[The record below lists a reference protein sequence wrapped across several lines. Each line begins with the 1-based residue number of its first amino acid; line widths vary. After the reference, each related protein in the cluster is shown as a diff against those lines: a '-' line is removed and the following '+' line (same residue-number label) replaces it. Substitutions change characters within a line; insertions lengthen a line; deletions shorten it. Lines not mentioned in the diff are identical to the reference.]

1 MATALLAGNGGN
13 VGLTKRQITVA
24 GVQAP
29 GDTRPITPGD
39 LVMTTMTGTKPST
52 DLLRRARQGRIAG
65 VLLMGSNVR
74 SAAQVR
80 RLTAA
85 LQAAAYA
92 GGNPPLIIAVD
103 QEGGIARRFST
114 FPPSQSARGLGSRA
128 MDEIQ
133 SEGRQTGVALR
144 SVGVN
149 VDLAPVADV
158 AAGERSF
165 LGSRAFGGGAKRVSV
180 GACAFSAGLH
190 QAGVVPTLK
199 HFPGLGGSAVNT
211 DEAAVA
217 IPFGL
222 ARLKRDLTPYRRCG
236 AQPASLTMV
245 ANARYTHLTGN
256 VPAVLS
262 PATYKLAH
270 ELGVTGPFITDS
282 LNAKSL
288 AGQQNMAT
296 RAVNA
301 GANLLLFTSTGS
313 SIAGYRELLR
323 ATKRG
328 AVTPATL
335 EARARPVRD
344 LRRELWTGG

>member
-1 MATALLAGNGGN
+1 MAGNGGD
-13 VGLTKRQITVA
+13 VGLTKRQATVA
-24 GVQAP
+24 GVQVAA
-29 GDTRPITPGD
+29 DTRPVSPGD
-39 LVMTTMTGTKPST
+39 LVMTTMTGTTPSAN
-52 DLLRRARQGRIAG
+52 LLRRARQGRIAG
-65 VLLMGSNVR
+65 VLLMGRNVR
-74 SAAQVR
+74 SPAQVR
-80 RLTAA
+80 KLTAA

-103 QEGGIARRFST
+103 QEGGTTRRFRS
-114 FPPSQSARGLGSRA
+114 FPPDQGARGLGSRA
-128 MDEIQ
+128 VDEIR

-158 AAGERSF
+158 AAGARSF

-180 GACAFSAGLH
+180 AACAFSAGLH
-190 QAGVVPTLK
+190 EAGVVPTLK

-211 DEAAVA
+211 DDAGVA

-222 ARLKRDLTPYRRCG
+222 ARLKRDLTPYQRCG

-245 ANARYTHLTGN
+245 SNARYTHLTGN

-262 PATYKLAH
+262 PATYRLAR

-288 AGQQNMAT
+288 VGQANIAT

-301 GANLLLFTSTGS
+301 GASLLLFTSEGS
-313 SIAGYRELLR
+313 SVAGYRELLR
-323 ATKRG
+323 ATNRG
-328 AVTPATL
+328 AVSPETL

-344 LRRELWTGG
+344 LRRQLWTGG